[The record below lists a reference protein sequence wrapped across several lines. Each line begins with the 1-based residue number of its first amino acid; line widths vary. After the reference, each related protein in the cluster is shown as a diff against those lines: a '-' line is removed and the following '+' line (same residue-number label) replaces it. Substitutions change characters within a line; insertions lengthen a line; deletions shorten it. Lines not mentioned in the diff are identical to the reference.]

1 MIDLLQ
7 FVPNL
12 RNLIVR
18 STCLLTGHQ
27 WKKIAIDH
35 LPNIKKLKFEMCF
48 NLEENGYTKQQLDE
62 LFDTFRTPFW
72 INEHQWFVRCH
83 WQHWD
88 LHHDTQIYTIP
99 YCFDKLINFHQTIWC
114 KSTCPNH
121 LDYWSYDSVHTASL
135 GHNLDRNWPLY
146 PMRLPKLT
154 SLVIEFPMHPR
165 LWKIIPNV
173 NYLTSMSVRQYGNT
187 KESELLY
194 LFSRAPNLYSL
205 TINRERTVISMPIKT
220 TSIRKLNFTKYSDNG
235 SFDIGKCSALVQS
248 SLGRQCEILT
258 VAIQTRSN
266 VLDLVQTMP
275 NLRILF
281 CHCHSDRYNNEFIDW
296 LRDHL
301 PPMCTFRKV
310 LGYSSEIEILIKK

>member
-1 MIDLLQ
+1 
-7 FVPNL
+7 
-12 RNLIVR
+12 
-18 STCLLTGHQ
+18 
-27 WKKIAIDH
+27 
-35 LPNIKKLKFEMCF
+35 MCF

-301 PPMCTFRKV
+301 PPMCTFRTV